1 VLAGKGH
8 LTAMMAGFIPAEYID
23 GYAAF
28 VVANNP
34 KTRAG

>member
-1 VLAGKGH
+1 
-8 LTAMMAGFIPAEYID
+8 MMAGFIPPEYID

-34 KTRAG
+34 KG